1 MLTEVLLAFEDYK
14 KLFKNRNFFLLWLGF
29 VISQIGDKFNQMALL
44 AVVAAMST
52 AQIKDIG
59 PKMGIALLV
68 INLPSLVMAPIAG
81 VFIDRWDKRKT
92 MMVSNTLQ
100 GLLVLSIPLWLKLTN
115 SLLPVYFA
123 ILIVYLLTCF
133 FNPAQLAFIPDL
145 VGRSQLVAANALT
158 IVAITISMV
167 IGSAIGD
174 LFVSAVGP
182 SPAFIFDSLTYFFSV
197 ACLAFIVHY
206 YRPRP
211 APSEETEGAVIHVE
225 KGLKHVWQELKYG
238 FRNITHTPSVS
249 YAIWAFTIM
258 MSSLGPLLVIIATY
272 AKIKFAASIPGA
284 IGILYSLVGVG
295 WVIGATLISRLEAR
309 MSKEKMISWNIST
322 TGITMF
328 ILVIFMAYGELWGIK
343 TLYVCFAIIST
354 LAGIFVGPAIVLS
367 NTILHECLP
376 ELLRGRVFGAR
387 SALSTGGFLVFMGL
401 ATWLSACM
409 EITTILIG
417 VGIVLI
423 IGACINYYIYSVG
436 EVARAALAQKHTSL
450 ENQ

>member
-1 MLTEVLLAFEDYK
+1 LAFEDYK

-44 AVVAAMST
+44 AVAEAMST
-52 AQIKDIG
+52 SQITDMG

-115 SLLPVYFA
+115 SLLPVYVA

-145 VGRSQLVAANALT
+145 VGRGQLVAANALT
-158 IVAITISMV
+158 IVAITISMIV
-167 IGSAIGD
+167 GSAFGD
-174 LFVSAVGP
+174 LLVSAVGP
-182 SPAFIFDSLTYFFSV
+182 SPAFMFDSLTYFFSV
-197 ACLAFIVHY
+197 TCLGFIIHY
-206 YRPRP
+206 HKPRL
-211 APSEETEGAVIHVE
+211 APSEKTGGAVIHIE
-225 KGLKHVWQELKYG
+225 KGLRRVWQELKYG
-238 FRNITHTPSVS
+238 FQNITHTPSVS
-249 YAIWAFTIM
+249 YAIWAFTIL

-272 AKIKFAASIPGA
+272 AKIKFAVEVPGA
-284 IGILYSLVGVG
+284 VGILYSLVGVG
-295 WVIGATLISRLEAR
+295 WVIGATLISRLEAH
-309 MSKEKMISWNIST
+309 MSKEKMISWNISI
-322 TGITMF
+322 TGMAMF
-328 ILVIFMAYGELWGIK
+328 ILVILMACGETLGIK
-343 TLYVCFAIIST
+343 TLYVYFAIAST

-387 SALSTGGFLVFMGL
+387 SALSTGGFLAFMGL
-401 ATWLSACM
+401 ATWLSTRI

-417 VGIVLI
+417 VGAVLI
-423 IGACINYYIYSVG
+423 IGACINYYIYSIRKTVQ
-436 EVARAALAQKHTSL
+436 EYVPL
-450 ENQ
+450 ESN

>member
-1 MLTEVLLAFEDYK
+1 MTLCVNGGFLAFEDYK

-29 VISQIGDKFNQMALL
+29 LISQIGDKFNQMALL
-44 AVVAAMST
+44 AVAAAMST
-52 AQIKDIG
+52 TQITDMG

-92 MMVSNTLQ
+92 MMVSNMLQ

-123 ILIVYLLTCF
+123 ILVVYLLTCF

-167 IGSAIGD
+167 IGAAIGD
-174 LFVSAVGP
+174 LLVSAVGP
-182 SPAFIFDSLTYFFSV
+182 SPAFMFDSLTYFFSV
-197 ACLAFIVHY
+197 ACLGFIIHY
-206 YRPRP
+206 HKPRA
-211 APSEETEGAVIHVE
+211 APSEKIEGAVIHVE
-225 KGLKHVWQELKYG
+225 KGLKQVWKELKYG
-238 FRNITHTPSVS
+238 FQNMAHTPSVS
-249 YAIWAFTIM
+249 YAIWAFTIL

-272 AKIKFAASIPGA
+272 AKIKFAVEVPGA
-284 IGILYSLVGVG
+284 VGILYSLVGVG

-328 ILVIFMAYGELWGIK
+328 MLVILMACGEAWNIK
-343 TLYVCFAIIST
+343 TLYVCFAVVST
-354 LAGIFVGPAIVLS
+354 FAGIFVGPVIVLA
-367 NTILHECLP
+367 NTILHEYLP

-387 SALSTGGFLVFMGL
+387 SALSTGGFLAFMGL
-401 ATWLSACM
+401 VTWLSSRM

-417 VGIVLI
+417 VGAALI
-423 IGACINYYIYSVG
+423 ISTCINYYIYS
-436 EVARAALAQKHTSL
+436 ARKAVQEHAPIESH
-450 ENQ
+450 

>member
-1 MLTEVLLAFEDYK
+1 LAFEDYK
-14 KLFKNRNFFLLWLGF
+14 KLFRNRNFFLLWLGF
-29 VISQIGDKFNQMALL
+29 AISQIGDKFNQMALL
-44 AVVAAMST
+44 AVAAAMST
-52 AQIKDIG
+52 TQITDMG

-92 MMVSNTLQ
+92 MMVSNALQ

-115 SLLPVYFA
+115 SLMPVYFA

-145 VGRSQLVAANALT
+145 VNRNHLVAANALT

-174 LFVSAVGP
+174 LLVSAVGP
-182 SPAFIFDSLTYFFSV
+182 SPAFMFDSLTYFFSV

-206 YRPRP
+206 HKPRP
-211 APSEETEGAVIHVE
+211 APSEKADSAVGHVE
-225 KGLKHVWQELKYG
+225 KGLKQVWQELKYG

-249 YAIWAFTIM
+249 YAICAFTIL

-272 AKIKFAASIPGA
+272 AKIKFAVKVPGA
-284 IGILYSLVGVG
+284 VGILYSLVGVG
-295 WVIGATLISRLEAR
+295 WVIGATLISRMEAR
-309 MSKEKMISWNIST
+309 MSKEKMISWNISV
-322 TGITMF
+322 TGIMMF
-328 ILVIFMAYGELWGIK
+328 ILAMLMAYGEILGIK
-343 TLYVCFAIIST
+343 TLYVYFAIAST

-387 SALSTGGFLVFMGL
+387 SALSTGGFLVFMGF
-401 ATWLSACM
+401 ATWLSARVEM
-409 EITTILIG
+409 TTILIG
-417 VGIVLI
+417 VGIILI
-423 IGACINYYIYSVG
+423 ISACVNYYIYSAG
-436 EVARAALAQKHTSL
+436 EVTRAALAQEHTSL